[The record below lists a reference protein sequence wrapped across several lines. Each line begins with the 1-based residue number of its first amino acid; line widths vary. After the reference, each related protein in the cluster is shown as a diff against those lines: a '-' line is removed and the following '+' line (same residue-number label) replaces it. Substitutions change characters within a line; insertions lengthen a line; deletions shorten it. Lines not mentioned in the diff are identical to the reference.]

1 MEPYSKTDPFYSDTH
16 PEAMKVWIDL
26 LRKKSPAE
34 KLRMVFDMARFAR
47 SLSET
52 GVRSVHPD
60 ADEREVFL
68 RAAARRLDRDL
79 MIRAYGW
86 DPLAHGE

>member
-1 MEPYSKTDPFYSDTH
+1 VDRSL
-16 PEAMKVWIDL
+16 AQKVP
-26 LRKKSPAE
+26 RE
-34 KLRMVFDMARFAR
+34 KLAMVFDMARFAR

-52 GVRSVHPD
+52 GVRMAHPN

-79 MIRAYGW
+79 MIRVYGW